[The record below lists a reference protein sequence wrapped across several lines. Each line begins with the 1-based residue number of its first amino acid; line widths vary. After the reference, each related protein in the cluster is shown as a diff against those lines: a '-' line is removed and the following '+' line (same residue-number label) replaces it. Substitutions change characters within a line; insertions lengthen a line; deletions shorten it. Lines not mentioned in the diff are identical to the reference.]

1 MRPTAASC
9 PCHRAQPDL
18 SHGELCERRWTLG
31 RSLSSPLKRLSP
43 YQPGP
48 VRCATSAG
56 RWCPRRRSRSIACG
70 RGVALEC
77 DRRLVSPGHPVDDAT
92 KTWPP
97 DRRQVDVGTLTNDR
111 AKAKE
116 TGACCNVTFD
126 LFARPYMRSPLRKR
140 RANRPN
146 QAPPGP
152 TLPCASPPHEA
163 CCRAIL
169 PRLAPGA
176 LADGRAADH
185 HAVHGYRH
193 GVGSGDTDLAHRP
206 A

>member
-97 DRRQVDVGTLTNDR
+97 DRRQVDVGTLTSDR
-111 AKAKE
+111 RQSQ
-116 TGACCNVTFD
+116 GDGCV
-126 LFARPYMRSPLRKR
+126 LQRHVRPFCSAVYAVSFTQATREPPEPSAAGPNPALRKS
-140 RANRPN
+140 
-146 QAPPGP
+146 AP
-152 TLPCASPPHEA
+152 
-163 CCRAIL
+163 
-169 PRLAPGA
+169 
-176 LADGRAADH
+176 
-185 HAVHGYRH
+185 
-193 GVGSGDTDLAHRP
+193 
-206 A
+206 